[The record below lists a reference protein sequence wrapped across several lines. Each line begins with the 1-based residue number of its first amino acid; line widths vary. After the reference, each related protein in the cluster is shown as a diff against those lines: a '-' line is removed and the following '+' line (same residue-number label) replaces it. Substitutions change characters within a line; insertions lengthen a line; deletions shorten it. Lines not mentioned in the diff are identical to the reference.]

1 MVKVTP
7 TKKGHGGATKPGSKH
22 TGGKGVKF
30 VKGENFYRDAKQAK
44 RVKLLSK
51 NGIASK
57 PIRDAAGNVT
67 QAQEFQSSD
76 ATPGRVQPDRRWF
89 GNTRVISQDAL
100 DHFRTALGSRVD
112 DPYSVLLRRNKL
124 PMSLLQDAKNGKAPR
139 LTAVESFEETF
150 GPNSKR
156 KRPRLDPGNSG
167 SFAELAQ
174 ASEKAGLE
182 AEEKEELQKF
192 KAGGHHLVQ
201 DGAEIGMAQSSQ
213 ASPTGLVGES
223 AGASG
228 SRVIDPTSL
237 QEEPYSM
244 TVTRGR
250 SEPIYSKGQSRRI
263 WAELY
268 KVIDSSDVVI
278 HVLDVRDPMGT
289 KCKSVI
295 KHIKEEKPHKHL
307 VFLLNKV
314 DLVPTWVTAR
324 WVKVLSKEYPTLAF
338 HASIN
343 NSFGKGALIQLLRQ
357 FSQLHSDRKQISI
370 GMIGYPNVGKS
381 SIINTLKKK
390 KVCNVA
396 PIPGETK
403 VWQYV
408 TLTRRIYLVDCPG
421 IVPVGAADSET
432 NTVLKGVVRVENLE
446 TPAEHI
452 QALLTRVK
460 PDYLRRTYGLEQWS
474 NHEDFL
480 AQLAKKMG
488 KLLKGGDADLET
500 AAKMVLN
507 DWIRGKIP
515 FFVAPPLPA
524 FKEKKPALTTLGAP
538 AETAASKAQD
548 GEDVGLV
555 AKKKIIKGVDQ
566 PIRAIAVVNKFSK
579 ADAQGGLPEDFEPD
593 HDAEV
598 APGMDEDGAEEDI
611 ASGDSEDDGEEE
623 QEDEDDDET
632 LEGLKWED
640 VFGGTSGMDSRSAF
654 AEEDGE
660 AALAPS
666 EGGSDS
672 DVSRSYS
679 GSEAEFHSL
688 AGTSNTSAPVIS
700 SIVAGKRKA
709 SDDLDEEVDNS
720 KKSRRAAEAKAKE
733 ARVKTSKQKTENFY
747 THANVKNKNRK
758 KASGSEDASASAGPK
773 KKERGSR
780 VGANGRMARTTKA
793 KIARKKK

>member
-213 ASPTGLVGES
+213 ALPTGFIGES
-223 AGASG
+223 ARAGG

-500 AAKMVLN
+500 AAKM
-507 DWIRGKIP
+507 
-515 FFVAPPLPA
+515 
-524 FKEKKPALTTLGAP
+524 
-538 AETAASKAQD
+538 
-548 GEDVGLV
+548 
-555 AKKKIIKGVDQ
+555 

-593 HDAEV
+593 HDAEA
-598 APGMDEDGAEEDI
+598 APGMDQDGAEEEEDI
-611 ASGDSEDDGEEE
+611 SSGDSEDDGEEE
-623 QEDEDDDET
+623 GEDEDDDET

-640 VFGGTSGMDSRSAF
+640 
-654 AEEDGE
+654 
-660 AALAPS
+660 
-666 EGGSDS
+666 
-672 DVSRSYS
+672 
-679 GSEAEFHSL
+679 
-688 AGTSNTSAPVIS
+688 
-700 SIVAGKRKA
+700 
-709 SDDLDEEVDNS
+709 EVDNS

-758 KASGSEDASASAGPK
+758 KASGLEDASTSAGPK